1 MQNKAVELELTHQ
14 RRIGQFNYGV
24 NAQVS
29 TFRNKLLHIRVPSK
43 GSTINEA
50 GLPYGSHYLY
60 VWDGIFQVEDLADPK
75 VPKHVLNPNPKA
87 GDLKMKDL
95 DGDGDVDA
103 NDRSVVDGAYPD
115 YTYSFGF
122 NVNYKGLG
130 LSTFFQGVHGLQ
142 NRVNNWGVDP
152 FMQGTAPTTKWRD
165 AWTPANRSNTLPALY
180 VAGYAGVANYTS
192 STYYL
197 MDASY
202 LRLKNVVLS
211 YNFPRSIFSK
221 IKAQDLSVYV
231 SADNLFTFTD
241 YEGGDPERA
250 SVTGNFSQYPHK
262 KKRLVTRI
270 KGTRNLFFLSC
281 GCTIKCSVFFSTG
294 NWAIRDDCWVKVKSH
309 QLKAKS

>member
-1 MQNKAVELELTHQ
+1 
-14 RRIGQFNYGV
+14 
-24 NAQVS
+24 
-29 TFRNKLLHIRVPSK
+29 
-43 GSTINEA
+43 
-50 GLPYGSHYLY
+50 
-60 VWDGIFQVEDLADPK
+60 
-75 VPKHVLNPNPKA
+75 
-87 GDLKMKDL
+87 MKDL

-250 SVTGNFSQYPHK
+250 SVTGNFSQYPQAK
-262 KKRLVTRI
+262 IFNVGLNI
-270 KGTRNLFFLSC
+270 KF
-281 GCTIKCSVFFSTG
+281 
-294 NWAIRDDCWVKVKSH
+294 
-309 QLKAKS
+309 